1 MVRRLLVA
9 LLVCSSGCYIISAE
23 NARQV
28 RAALEDRARL
38 QRENVVLRD
47 RAKVRCSARLPS
59 RLIIQ
64 MPPAQQDAGVPVEE
78 TDAEIPLRLP

>member
-1 MVRRLLVA
+1 MVRCLLVVLA
-9 LLVCSSGCYIISAE
+9 CSSGCYIISAE

-47 RAKVRCSARLPS
+47 WAKVRCSARLPS

-64 MPPAQQDAGVPVEE
+64 MPSPQQDAGASLEP
-78 TDAEIPLRLP
+78 DADIPLRLP